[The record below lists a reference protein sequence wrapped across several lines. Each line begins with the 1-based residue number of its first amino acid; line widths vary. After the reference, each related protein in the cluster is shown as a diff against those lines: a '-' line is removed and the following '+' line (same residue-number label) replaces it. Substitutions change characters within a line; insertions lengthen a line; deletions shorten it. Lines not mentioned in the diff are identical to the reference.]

1 MYCKQRTP
9 WSSLGL
15 SVATSERTL
24 EFSHYAVSSGSIIV
38 FVRGELERM
47 RQEPVVHF
55 STEYFVTIRP
65 ETSHLFLISSIMEIE
80 YRDKYGIISVL
91 SFGKGQ
97 VLVCPIVCLV
107 LEHGKYW
114 SVQFFWKFP
123 AFARLSFW

>member
-1 MYCKQRTP
+1 MMYCKQRTP

-15 SVATSERTL
+15 SVAAYESTL

-38 FVRGELERM
+38 FVSGELERM

-65 ETSHLFLISSIMEIE
+65 ETSHFFLISSIMEIE
-80 YRDKYGIISVL
+80 YRDKYDLIFVL

-97 VLVCPIVCLV
+97 VPVCPILPDFRKNYFLEVSRLRPFVLLV
-107 LEHGKYW
+107 K
-114 SVQFFWKFP
+114 
-123 AFARLSFW
+123 AI